1 MVPYYSPYPKT
12 WGLTPK
18 LSLQH
23 AQKPSY
29 SAEGLQDTQN
39 TSLIFWAKIGVF
51 LKDRSSKH
59 AQNSLHMS
67 KACRN
72 IERDIHL
79 FRFALTHLSLQAIRS
94 KETIRQKKS
103 RFWARTKMA
112 SNRPNYR
119 LFVRPLIILQRLK
132 FSACREKE
140 NAPYGRGS
148 VNPPHPNVFSWETGQ
163 AIG

>member
-1 MVPYYSPYPKT
+1 MVPYYSPYLKI
-12 WGLTPK
+12 WDLTPK

-51 LKDRSSKH
+51 LKDRSSKR

-79 FRFALTHLSLQAIRS
+79 FSFALTHLSLQAIKS
-94 KETIRQKKS
+94 QENILQKTPYC
-103 RFWARTKMA
+103 RFWARNCLKWAKLTQVCATFKHCLMNPILCMPICIMKRDGKMHHMGE
-112 SNRPNYR
+112 SKE
-119 LFVRPLIILQRLK
+119 VRSI
-132 FSACREKE
+132 
-140 NAPYGRGS
+140 
-148 VNPPHPNVFSWETGQ
+148 
-163 AIG
+163 